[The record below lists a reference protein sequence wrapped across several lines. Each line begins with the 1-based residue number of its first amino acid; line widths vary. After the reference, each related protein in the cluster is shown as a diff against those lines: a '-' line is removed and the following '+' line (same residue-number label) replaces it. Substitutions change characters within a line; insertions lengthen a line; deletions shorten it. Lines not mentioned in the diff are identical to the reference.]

1 MLKVLINI
9 VYFILYRLKKSPSIG
24 EVIADIVYSD
34 RYDDINKIYHHISK
48 IFCMKYK
55 LSHVPK
61 LIIEDM
67 DTCIDGQYDH
77 NTCKI
82 YLNKHNVS
90 LDSIMGKTAVCL
102 TILHEYRH
110 HWQYHNLKEE
120 YMWWINHKGIY
131 SKLYNVCPIEIDA
144 NRFSRSIGEDD
155 DKIIFESLPLKLF
168 KNYYNS
174 KDLDEEIEA
183 EYALRKAICILN
195 SDLNK

>member
-1 MLKVLINI
+1 MS
-9 VYFILYRLKKSPSIG
+9 ILYRLKKSPSIG
-24 EVIADIVYSD
+24 EVIADIVYGD
-34 RYDDINKIYHHISK
+34 YNDVFYLYNRISK
-48 IFCMKYK
+48 IFCIKYK

-102 TILHEYRH
+102 TILHELRH
-110 HWQYHNLKEE
+110 YWQYHNLKEE

-174 KDLDEEIEA
+174 KDLDEEIKA
-183 EYALRKAICILN
+183 EYALRKAICALN